1 MFLSRGF
8 WTDWAPAVYQQA
20 SFVLIGHS
28 QRAELDSAANSTEK
42 HYSTD

>member
-8 WTDWAPAVYQQA
+8 WTDWASDVDQQA
-20 SFVLIGHS
+20 SFALIGHS

-42 HYSTD
+42 RNY